1 MIIIISGIIHVVVNP
16 IIKNNLNH
24 TKGVLVLVFNIQ
36 SKLSISIQG
45 ELGIIVFLITSILEI
60 IFTR

>member
-1 MIIIISGIIHVVVNP
+1 MIIIIPGIIFVVVNP
-16 IIKNNLNH
+16 IIKTNLNH
-24 TKGVLVLVFNIQ
+24 IKGVLVLVFNIQ

>member
-16 IIKNNLNH
+16 IIKTNLNH

-45 ELGIIVFLITSILEI
+45 ELEIIVFLITSILEI